1 MSIGGTLA
9 KARRDAGLTVTQVSE
24 RTRIRETI
32 IRGIEGDDYSA
43 CGGDF
48 YARGHIRSIARVI
61 GTDPVPLI
69 AEYDETVRAPSE
81 ITAADALQPILPISG
96 GDEPRRRPNLTAILV
111 VALLAA
117 VGLLAYLFI
126 AAPGRAPAPAALSP
140 PHHHAGRPAA
150 RPRPTVSRV
159 ATPSP
164 RPSPTP
170 PAPTALTPV
179 SVVAFGPGGA
189 STGDNPGQASQA
201 ISGGG
206 SSGWNT
212 NWYGTPNFGNL
223 QSGTGLLLDL
233 GQPVTITSAQIRLG
247 STPGADL
254 ELRVGS
260 VPALADLQTVATAA
274 NAGGVL
280 QLAPTASVRGRY
292 LLIWFTKLPP
302 DDAGTFQA
310 FIYAIELK
318 GRA

>member
-1 MSIGGTLA
+1 
-9 KARRDAGLTVTQVSE
+9 
-24 RTRIRETI
+24 
-32 IRGIEGDDYSA
+32 
-43 CGGDF
+43 
-48 YARGHIRSIARVI
+48 
-61 GTDPVPLI
+61 
-69 AEYDETVRAPSE
+69 
-81 ITAADALQPILPISG
+81 
-96 GDEPRRRPNLTAILV
+96 
-111 VALLAA
+111 
-117 VGLLAYLFI
+117 
-126 AAPGRAPAPAALSP
+126 
-140 PHHHAGRPAA
+140 
-150 RPRPTVSRV
+150 
-159 ATPSP
+159 
-164 RPSPTP
+164 
-170 PAPTALTPV
+170 
-179 SVVAFGPGGA
+179 VAFGPGGA

-212 NWYGTPNFGNL
+212 NWYGTANFGNL

-233 GQPVTITSAQIRLG
+233 GRPVTITSAQIELG

-254 ELRVGS
+254 ELRAGS

-274 NAGGVL
+274 NAGGIL